1 MKNFNGGGFKKGG
14 DFGGGKRYGGGQNS
28 NREHSG
34 HGKFGG
40 AKRNDFHGEGH
51 NRRERSFD
59 APQLF
64 AAVCSDCGKGC
75 EVPFRPSAEKP
86 VYCSACFGKKKH
98 DGERD
103 SRDGARVPEFKKET
117 AKVHFEKPVRFDS
130 DEKYGALTKQLVTLE
145 SKVNMILEIMST
157 HKSHTKEV
165 APEKT
170 AEGTKAKAVKK
181 EVKPKVAIAKVAA
194 KAAVKVAPKTKV
206 VKKEVKKAKSKK

>member
-14 DFGGGKRYGGGQNS
+14 DFGGGKRFGGGQNS
-28 NREHSG
+28 SREHSG

-40 AKRNDFHGEGH
+40 GKRNDFHGEGH

-103 SRDGARVPEFKKET
+103 ARDSSRAPEFKRDESKMR
-117 AKVHFEKPVRFDS
+117 AEKPVRFDS
-130 DEKYGALTKQLVTLE
+130 DEKYGALTKQLITLE
-145 SKVNMILEIMST
+145 SKVNMILEMIST
-157 HKSHTKEV
+157 HKNHVHTKEV
-165 APEKT
+165 TPEKPT
-170 AEGTKAKAVKK
+170 EVIKTKVAKKVL
-181 EVKPKVAIAKVAA
+181 KPKVAATVATKVAVKSKVVKPVAA
-194 KAAVKVAPKTKV
+194 KL
-206 VKKEVKKAKSKK
+206 KAKKK

>member
-14 DFGGGKRYGGGQNS
+14 DFGGGKRFGGGQNS

-40 AKRNDFHGEGH
+40 GKRNDFHGEGH

-98 DGERD
+98 AGEKDARD
-103 SRDGARVPEFKKET
+103 AGRSMESRHEDIKAQAT
-117 AKVHFEKPVRFDS
+117 KPARFDN
-130 DEKYGALTKQLVTLE
+130 DEKYGALTKQLLTLE
-145 SKVNMILEIMST
+145 SKVNMILEIINT
-157 HKSHTKEV
+157 HKTHSTEV
-165 APEKT
+165 AKEKT
-170 AEGTKAKAVKK
+170 VVTVKAKAVKK
-181 EVKPKVAIAKVAA
+181 TPKPKAVAKLATKVAVKAKPA
-194 KAAVKVAPKTKV
+194 KAVAPKV
-206 VKKEVKKAKSKK
+206 KAKKK